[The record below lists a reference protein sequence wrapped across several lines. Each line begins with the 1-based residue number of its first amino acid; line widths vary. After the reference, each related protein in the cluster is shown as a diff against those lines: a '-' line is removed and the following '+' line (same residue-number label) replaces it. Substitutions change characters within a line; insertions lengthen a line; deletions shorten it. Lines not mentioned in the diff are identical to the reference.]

1 VSLGHQQ
8 QVELAEALK
17 DYNDEV
23 GPITKDPDMMAAIYS
38 YKALHCVN
46 SVDPATM
53 MANFNQ
59 YQAFGEELLEQVAS
73 VEGLKEYD
81 DEESKKVLEKD
92 RLGEVI
98 VPGKGDCL
106 PITLC
111 IVLLEDHN
119 IDKNPLELR
128 EELVDNAKQCGY
140 ITPEEAATM
149 RRPGVLLDD
158 RIVTACANK
167 YDICFRIVKMRPQ
180 KDEPRTC
187 LIGRRDDC
195 KVSTIIHRPKH
206 FNATRRKVL
215 ILNNRGR
222 KALARAVRIKP
233 LDVKGMVIAWKGNA
247 LQNALKPVASAA
259 VGPAA
264 STAPPVVGSK
274 TGALTR
280 AVRIKPLDVKGMVIA
295 WKGNALQNALKP
307 VASAASTAP
316 PVVGSKIGAPHS
328 APFPGGTDASPD
340 PSVAPPEVV
349 PENQGYR
356 KQGGREYHRKKR
368 RESHPVPKANPK
380 LRLEWR
386 LLLARTA
393 RLKYAAVAAVTKQ
406 ADFRRFVYSFSMLMS
421 GKLYGRRW
429 LCAKEWLYQYVRNSE
444 QNCDG
449 DCWGAAS
456 DTAFGGGL
464 RTSVLQIGWQAKSS
478 YVHKWKVQARVFG
491 RVAVNARRQQLKWK
505 AQARETVCALL
516 GSWSSKVY
524 WLKLTKFR
532 LNLCFKRLQR
542 QRGTKRFTQMV
553 QQHKVMQLLRNRAR
567 FNRFIQE
574 LLFDP
579 SWGAA
584 KWKADNRWMQREAA
598 AVKVQVAVRGFIAK
612 RVSNRL
618 QRETVNNA
626 AVQQP
631 SLPTCAVLTLSPM
644 PCGAHAANALLG
656 QNMITNS
663 VLYNRHM
670 QLHKSEQL
678 YHQRGAS
685 ISVLVSVLA
694 EFGMRVRHSGCFM
707 QEFDS
712 TDTDLLINFNEVH
725 WLTMRRAEQSWKMFD
740 EGNVID
746 LTDQYAGLLVQA
758 FAISNTC
765 HVIPLQRG
773 VGVPFEMQE
782 QYTGI
787 IIFGKGHEVN
797 IQD

>member
-1 VSLGHQQ
+1 
-8 QVELAEALK
+8 
-17 DYNDEV
+17 
-23 GPITKDPDMMAAIYS
+23 M
-38 YKALHCVN
+38 
-46 SVDPATM
+46 
-53 MANFNQ
+53 
-59 YQAFGEELLEQVAS
+59 
-73 VEGLKEYD
+73 
-81 DEESKKVLEKD
+81 
-92 RLGEVI
+92 
-98 VPGKGDCL
+98 
-106 PITLC
+106 
-111 IVLLEDHN
+111 
-119 IDKNPLELR
+119 
-128 EELVDNAKQCGY
+128 
-140 ITPEEAATM
+140 
-149 RRPGVLLDD
+149 
-158 RIVTACANK
+158 
-167 YDICFRIVKMRPQ
+167 
-180 KDEPRTC
+180 
-187 LIGRRDDC
+187 
-195 KVSTIIHRPKH
+195 
-206 FNATRRKVL
+206 
-215 ILNNRGR
+215 
-222 KALARAVRIKP
+222 
-233 LDVKGMVIAWKGNA
+233 
-247 LQNALKPVASAA
+247 
-259 VGPAA
+259 
-264 STAPPVVGSK
+264 
-274 TGALTR
+274 
-280 AVRIKPLDVKGMVIA
+280 
-295 WKGNALQNALKP
+295 
-307 VASAASTAP
+307 
-316 PVVGSKIGAPHS
+316 
-328 APFPGGTDASPD
+328 
-340 PSVAPPEVV
+340 
-349 PENQGYR
+349 
-356 KQGGREYHRKKR
+356 
-368 RESHPVPKANPK
+368 
-380 LRLEWR
+380 
-386 LLLARTA
+386 
-393 RLKYAAVAAVTKQ
+393 KYAAVAAVTKQ

-612 RVSNRL
+612 RVSSRL
-618 QRETVNNA
+618 QREAVNNA
-626 AVQQP
+626 AVQQQP
-631 SLPTCAVLTLSPM
+631 SLPTCAVLALSDFLGPNAVTDEVFKAKPFEGHQYDKLTGAAFAGCVWVKPMENFHAIKPHCVEIYPFHAAALIWSNVTLLRRRICLWSPM
-644 PCGAHAANALLG
+644 PCGAHAVNALLEK
-656 QNMITNS
+656 NMITDS
-663 VLYNRHM
+663 VLFNRHM
-670 QLHKSEQL
+670 QLHKSKQL

-685 ISVLVSVLA
+685 ISVLMSVLA
-694 EFGMRVRHSGCFM
+694 EFGMRVRHPGCFV

-712 TDTDLLINFNEVH
+712 NDTDLLLNFNGVH
-725 WLTMRRAEQSWKMFD
+725 WLTMRQTEEKWELFD
-740 EGNVID
+740 KGNVFD
-746 LTDQYAGLLVQA
+746 LTDECAALLVQA

>member
-1 VSLGHQQ
+1 LQGTPPRKTELLQDFDLSVSLGHQQ

-128 EELVDNAKQCGY
+128 EELVDNAKQCGL

-149 RRPGVLLDD
+149 RCPGVFLDD

-167 YDICFRIVKMRPQ
+167 YDICFRMVKMRPQ

-187 LIGRRDDC
+187 SIGRSDGR

-222 KALARAVRIKP
+222 KALTRAMRIKP
-233 LDVKGMVIAWKGNA
+233 LDVKGMVIAWKGNT

-264 STAPPVVGSK
+264 STAAEQPDAPPVVGSK
-274 TGALTR
+274 TG
-280 AVRIKPLDVKGMVIA
+280 V
-295 WKGNALQNALKP
+295 
-307 VASAASTAP
+307 
-316 PVVGSKIGAPHS
+316 PHS
-328 APFPGGTDASPD
+328 APFPGWTDTSPY
-340 PSVAPPEVV
+340 
-349 PENQGYR
+349 PENRGDG
-356 KQGGREYHRKKR
+356 KQGGEGYHK
-368 RESHPVPKANPK
+368 PKADPK
-380 LRLEWR
+380 LCLQRS
-386 LLLARTA
+386 LLFARA
-393 RLKYAAVAAVTKQ
+393 ERWKYAAVSGVTKQ
-406 ADFRRFVYSFSMLMS
+406 AVFRRFLYSFSMLRS
-421 GKLYGRRW
+421 GKLYSKRLLR
-429 LCAKEWLYQYVRNSE
+429 AKEWLE
-444 QNCDG
+444 QSLQHSGQKYNG
-449 DCWGAAS
+449 DSGRAAS
-456 DTAFGGGL
+456 DPAFGGGL
-464 RTSVLQIGWQAKSS
+464 RTRVLQIGWQPKSS
-478 YVHKWKVQARVFG
+478 FVYKWKVQARIDG
-491 RVAVNARRQQLKWK
+491 RVAVNARKQQLKWR
-505 AQARETVCALL
+505 AQARQTVCALL

-532 LNLCFKRLQR
+532 LTLSFKRLQR

-553 QQHKVMQLLRNRAR
+553 RQHKVMQLLRNRAR

-765 HVIPLQRG
+765 HVISLQCG
-773 VGVPFEMQE
+773 VRVPFEKQE
-782 QYTGI
+782 QYTGL